1 MYRNSQRKVP
11 LKPLLEKGVTPFYF
25 PPLFSFFLRFGQRLS
40 DSLIQGTRRDDCRTN
55 EIVPLR
61 PKLWLITLFLCP
73 FPKTAAV
80 AMASPTAKVP
90 CRRRP
95 FSSIFVYSAACKWD
109 REEGREGTG
118 TGGPLDTLPPH
129 FLFGSDGV
137 NGGDAHTCEKI

>member
-61 PKLWLITLFLCP
+61 PKLLANNIIFMPFSQNGGCGDGESHCQSPLSSTAVFVHFCLFCRMQMGPGRGQGGDWDWGTTRYSPSP
-73 FPKTAAV
+73 F
-80 AMASPTAKVP
+80 SLWE
-90 CRRRP
+90 RRRQRRGC
-95 FSSIFVYSAACKWD
+95 SYM
-109 REEGREGTG
+109 
-118 TGGPLDTLPPH
+118 
-129 FLFGSDGV
+129 
-137 NGGDAHTCEKI
+137 